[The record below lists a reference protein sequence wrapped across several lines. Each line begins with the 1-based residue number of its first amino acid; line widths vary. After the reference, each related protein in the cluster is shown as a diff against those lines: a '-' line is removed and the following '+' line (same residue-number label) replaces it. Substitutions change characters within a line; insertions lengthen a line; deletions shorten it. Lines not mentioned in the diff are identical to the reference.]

1 MLIDA
6 TRVILTGEDVMAKL
20 FSSASSQSVT
30 VQYTFDSCRGRS
42 VHEDDREKDRYKVK
56 DQQIRE
62 EVLPDSTFYQTSDEF
77 E

>member
-1 MLIDA
+1 
-6 TRVILTGEDVMAKL
+6 LTVAEDV
-20 FSSASSQSVT
+20 
-30 VQYTFDSCRGRS
+30 
-42 VHEDDREKDRYKVK
+42 VHQDDREKERYKVK